1 LSQKGSRS
9 GFTAERYLIDGR
21 ERGDNGQ
28 LYLSQMRWPF
38 AWVPYEAAHLLTV
51 TSDKIRQHA
60 GERGQTCDMGDKV
73 TVNLPPELGH
83 HNAQES

>member
-1 LSQKGSRS
+1 
-9 GFTAERYLIDGR
+9 
-21 ERGDNGQ
+21 
-28 LYLSQMRWPF
+28 M
-38 AWVPYEAAHLLTV
+38 V
-51 TSDKIRQHA
+51 TSDKIHQHA